1 MASMIHY
8 EEDLFLLKEMLR
20 TLRRGCSI
28 NIDSSIFLEYTIN
41 QLLFISKALKELY
54 SSISEA
60 NFIKSPEQIRNLLRV
75 SSLFRGL
82 IDDLSNDRLVFS
94 EFIRNYVPDFNTIEL
109 EHIRESARIKE
120 LLLSLSKEED
130 SEDLVSEEEFMFL
143 LQNEEND
150 EE

>member
-28 NIDSSIFLEYTIN
+28 NIDSSIFLEYTVN

-60 NFIKSPEQIRNLLRV
+60 NYIKSPEQIRNLLRV
-75 SSLFRGL
+75 STNFRGL
-82 IDDLSNDRLVFS
+82 LDDLINDRFKFS
-94 EFIRNYVPDFNTIEL
+94 EFTRSYTADFNSIEQ
-109 EHIRESARIKE
+109 EHIKASAKIKE
-120 LLLSLSKEED
+120 LLISLNEVED
-130 SEDLVSEEEFMFL
+130 QEDLVSEEEFMFL
-143 LQNEEND
+143 FQEDENEE
-150 EE
+150 E